1 VRTLLVHIHHPEMT
15 LWNAPPERIAAWRER
30 FGARGL
36 RVLAA
41 PHDVRFEDGLVE
53 AEILV
58 GHGLTADL
66 FRRAEKLKW
75 IQAPSAGVG
84 HLLFPE
90 LVQSPVLLTN
100 ARGVHADP
108 MAEHMVGMMLA
119 LVRKIHRARDFQNRS
134 EWAQDALWREEPLLD
149 EIGGRTLGIVGL
161 GAIGKALAWRAHALS
176 MRVLGLRRHPGEEP
190 PPGVEEARGPDE
202 LPWLLG
208 ESDFVANCLPSTPKT
223 KGLLGREA
231 FAAMK
236 PGAYLF
242 NVGRGNTVDEA
253 AMIAAIE
260 SGRLA
265 GAGLD
270 VTAEEPLPAESPLYR
285 MPQVLLTFHISGASR
300 RFWDRAAA
308 LFEDNVERYL
318 DGRSLRN
325 LVDKKEGY

>member
-1 VRTLLVHIHHPEMT
+1 MA
-15 LWNAPPERIAAWRER
+15 LWNAPAEHIAAWRKR
-30 FGARGL
+30 FGERGL
-36 RVLAA
+36 FVLAA
-41 PHDVRFEDGLVE
+41 PHDAAFDEGLAE
-53 AEILV
+53 AEILI
-58 GHGLTADL
+58 GHGLTVDL
-66 FRRAEKLKW
+66 FRRATKLRW

-90 LVQSPVLLTN
+90 LVASPVILTN

-108 MAEHMVGMMLA
+108 MAEHVIAMLLA
-119 LVRKIHRARDFQNRS
+119 LVRKIHRARDYQGKG

-161 GAIGKALAWRAHALS
+161 GAIGQALAWRAHGLS
-176 MRVLGLRRHPGEEP
+176 MRVLGLRRHAGEAL
-190 PPGVEEARGPDE
+190 PPGVDEARGPDD
-202 LPWLLG
+202 LTWLLAQ
-208 ESDFVANCLPSTPKT
+208 SDFVANCLPSTPKT
-223 KGLLGREA
+223 KGLIGREA

-236 PGAYLF
+236 RGAYLF

-270 VTAEEPLPAESPLYR
+270 VTAEEPVPAQSPLYR
-285 MPQVLLTFHISGASR
+285 MPQVLLTFHIAGASR
-300 RFWDRAAA
+300 RFWDRAAE

-318 DGRSLRN
+318 DGRPLRN
-325 LVDKKEGY
+325 VVDKKEGY